1 MRSGKSVFCHG
12 GRGLNDTTFL
22 YIIFPYTHISAFNC
36 YSLLPFTFLQFSFL
50 LYKIRN
56 IMEYTLD
63 QKDSHPLLNFFTL
76 HMYPND
82 TSVTVLLS
90 EIDVYGGI
98 FLQRLSDPVYYHL
111 CIFVIC
117 QAGILLHQFVVF
129 FNGIAA

>member
-1 MRSGKSVFCHG
+1 
-12 GRGLNDTTFL
+12 
-22 YIIFPYTHISAFNC
+22 
-36 YSLLPFTFLQFSFL
+36 
-50 LYKIRN
+50 
-56 IMEYTLD
+56 MEYTLD
-63 QKDSHPLLNFFTL
+63 QRTAILFSNFFTL

-117 QAGILLHQFVVF
+117 QAGSILLHQFVVF